1 MLLSTISRVF
11 LTRWFHLQRGEG
23 GKYGGP
29 TVVPPSDDDG
39 YVSPAFD
46 LLSEPEDNRT
56 HFTVPP
62 KKKLRKADKPPV
74 TLEEEEEL
82 ALKLL
87 RR

>member
-1 MLLSTISRVF
+1 MVLSTISRVH

-23 GKYGGP
+23 GKCSGP
-29 TVVPPSDDDG
+29 TIAPPSDDG
-39 YVSPAFD
+39 YVSPTFD
-46 LLSEPEDNRT
+46 LPSEPEDDRS
-56 HFTVPP
+56 HFNVPP
-62 KKKLRKADKPPV
+62 KKKLRKADESPV